1 MFESWGRIS
10 TVIGSKRLTNYG
22 TLYEALKHFHS
33 VYEEKTGH
41 PFETLQFFK
50 KPNKFYHLDID
61 FESVKKS
68 KTLIQT
74 KLSEPVYQLMEM
86 LFDIKQM
93 ENMMIGCDLDLKQMP
108 LGKISKKQIH
118 LAMTTLKEI
127 SCLIQQSGTFGQLR
141 ETSNRFYTLIPHAFG
156 VERPPV
162 IDSLEVINAKNEMLE
177 SLLNMELIYGFLNE
191 ESGEKLNPLDACYQ
205 KLKAEI
211 IQVEKNGDM
220 FKYLCSIVQNTHGVT
235 HSQYKLEVLDIFRV
249 VREGEEDRF
258 NAFRSKY
265 ANQES
270 RALLWHGSRLTN
282 FVSILTNGLKVAP
295 PEAAHTG
302 N

>member
-1 MFESWGRIS
+1 M
-10 TVIGSKRLTNYG
+10 NYG
-22 TLYEALKHFHS
+22 ILDEALKHFQTI
-33 VYEEKTGH
+33 YEEKTGH
-41 PFETLQFFK
+41 QFETLQFFK

-61 FESVKKS
+61 FETVKKS
-68 KTLIQT
+68 KALIQT
-74 KLSEPVYQLMEM
+74 KLSGPVYQLMEM
-86 LFDIKQM
+86 LFDTKQM

-108 LGKISKKQIH
+108 LGKISKKQIQ

-141 ETSNRFYTLIPHAFG
+141 EASNRFYTLIPHAFG

-162 IDSLEVINAKNEMLE
+162 IDSLEVVNAKNEMLE
-177 SLLNMELIYGFLNE
+177 SLLNMELIYGFLNG
-191 ESGEKLNPLDACYQ
+191 ESGEKMNPLDACYQ

-211 IQVEKNGDM
+211 IQIEKNSAI
-220 FKYLCSIVQNTHGVT
+220 FEYLCCVVHNTHGMT
-235 HSQYKLEVLDIFRV
+235 HCQYKLEVLDIFKVTRV
-249 VREGEEDRF
+249 GEEERF

-265 ANQES
+265 MNQDS

-295 PEAAHTG
+295 PEAPHTG
-302 N
+302 